1 MQIHKAAIKGK
12 LVIAQTWQVYEWIPV
27 RDPIRWLK
35 ANILISFR
43 YVKYKQQLD
52 IFLKDLKSEN
62 YIL

>member
-52 IFLKDLKSEN
+52 IFLKL
-62 YIL
+62 